1 MKETKVLTEVA
12 VLLSLAVVIE
22 VIFMGIS
29 AFLPVR
35 IWVYGGMI
43 SVSMLPLFIISYR
56 NGLKMGIYAGVA
68 FGLLNFLLTPFF
80 LHWAQ
85 FLLDYSVAFGLVG
98 LGYIGV
104 KIFGK
109 NSKGFSAMVIIG
121 VLLRFIAHYISGVIF
136 FESVMP
142 SSFDNIYL
150 YSLLYNMSYL
160 LPSMILIIIVGLVLL
175 KRIEQLNITL

>member
-29 AFLPVR
+29 SFIPIKV
-35 IWVYGGMI
+35 WVYGGMI
-43 SVSMLPLFIISYR
+43 SVSMLPVFIITYR
-56 NGLKMGIYAGVA
+56 NGFKMGIYAGVI
-68 FGLLNFLLTPFF
+68 FGLLNFLLTPYF

-85 FLLDYSVAFGLVG
+85 FLLDYWVAFGLVG
-98 LGYIGV
+98 VGYIGV
-104 KIFGK
+104 RIFGK
-109 NSKGFSAMVIIG
+109 NAKGFSVMVIIG
-121 VLLRFIAHYISGVIF
+121 VLLRFVAHYISGVIF

-142 SSFDNIYL
+142 SSFNNIYL
-150 YSLLYNMSYL
+150 YSFLYNMSYL
-160 LPSMILIIIVGLVLL
+160 LPSMILVIIVGLALL

>member
-29 AFLPVR
+29 AFLPIR
-35 IWVYGGMI
+35 IWIYGGMI
-43 SVSMLPLFIISYR
+43 SVSMLPIFIITYR
-56 NGLKMGIYAGVA
+56 NGIKMGIYSGIT
-68 FGLLNFLLTPFF
+68 FGLLNFLLAPYF

-98 LGYIGV
+98 VGYLGIKV
-104 KIFGK
+104 FGK
-109 NSKGFSAMVIIG
+109 NALGFSVMVIIG
-121 VLLRFIAHYISGVIF
+121 VSLRFVAHYISGVVF

-142 SSFDNIYL
+142 ESFDNIYL
-150 YSLLYNMSYL
+150 YSFLYNISYL
-160 LPSMILIIIVGLVLL
+160 LPSMILVIIVGLALL
-175 KRIEQLNITL
+175 KRIEHLNITL